1 MASVTLQNITRRFGN
16 VTAVDDVSLEVRD
29 REFLVLVGPSGCGKT
44 TLLRLIAGL
53 DMPTEGAI
61 FLGDRLVNDVPA
73 KDRDIAMVFQNY
85 ALYPHMHV
93 FDNMS
98 FALKLRGT
106 AKAEI
111 AKRVSEAAAILEID
125 HLLHRKPKELSGGER
140 QRVALGRAIVRQPQV
155 FLMDEP
161 LSNLDAQLRVQ
172 TRAELIRLHRRLQI
186 TVIYVTHDQ
195 IEAMTMGDRI
205 AVLKD
210 GVLQQVD
217 EPQTLYDTPANLF
230 VGGFIGSPSMNFF
243 HGRLAGNGAS
253 PRVEAAGFTFDLPP
267 ERARALAAHYGSEV
281 VLGVRPHDMELA
293 PPGQVDGRFSARVD
307 VVETLGSEK
316 LVHLQLGEQRFVVR
330 VEAHTSV
337 RVGDEVTVQA
347 KPRLVQLFDAAT
359 GAVLP

>member
-85 ALYPHMHV
+85 ALYPHMNV

-125 HLLHRKPKELSGGER
+125 HLLHRKPKELSGGEL

-267 ERARALAAHYGSEV
+267 ERARALATRYGSEV
-281 VLGVRPHDMELA
+281 VLGVRPQDMELS
-293 PPGQVDGRFSARVD
+293 PPGQANGSFPARVD

-316 LVHLQLGEQRFVVR
+316 LVHLLLGEQRFVVR
-330 VEAHTSV
+330 VEAHTAV
-337 RVGDEVTVQA
+337 RVGEEVRVEA

-359 GAVLP
+359 GVALP